1 VFTLL
6 STSDTDL
13 LSARASDVGWRLG
26 NPSRLDDAGIA
37 ALTDGAE
44 LVVVRILGVRRQY
57 EELLAPL
64 LAGPAPVVV
73 LGGEALPD
81 AELMEL
87 STVPMGVATEAH
99 GYLAQ
104 GGPDNLVQLHRFLSD
119 TVLLTGEGF
128 EPPVVAPDWGP
139 LERESR
145 GSGPRIAVLYYRAHH
160 LAGNTAFVE
169 DLCGAVEAAGGQA
182 LPVLRELAAQASRAS
197 LLDVLRTADALVV
210 TVLAAGGSRPAT
222 AQAGGDDGA
231 WDRRPAGLA
240 RRAGGP
246 GSVPDPLAGG
256 TGWPTTTASRRSD
269 VGNQWRSRS
278 STAG

>member
-13 LSARASDVGWRLG
+13 LSARASGAGWRLG
-26 NPSRLDDAGIA
+26 NPARLDDAGIA
-37 ALTDGAE
+37 ALVEGSA

-57 EELLAPL
+57 EDMLAPL
-64 LAGPAPVVV
+64 LAGTAPVVV
-73 LGGEALPD
+73 LGGEQVPD

-104 GGPDNLVQLHRFLSD
+104 GGPDNLVQLQRFLSD

-128 EPPVVAPDWGP
+128 EPPSVAPGWGV
-139 LERESR
+139 LQRESR
-145 GSGPRIAVLYYRAHH
+145 GTGPKVAVLYYRAHH

-169 DLCGAVEAAGGQA
+169 SLCTAIEDAGGQA
-182 LPVLRELAAQASRAS
+182 LPVFTSSLRSVDPE
-197 LLDVLRTADALVV
+197 LLDVLRTTDAMVV

-222 AQAGGDDGA
+222 ASAGGDDGA
-231 WDRRPAGLA
+231 WDVGELAALDVPVIQGLCLT
-240 RRAGGP
+240 R
-246 GSVPDPLAGG
+246 
-256 TGWPTTTASRRSD
+256 
-269 VGNQWRSRS
+269 
-278 STAG
+278 

>member
-1 VFTLL
+1 L

-13 LSARASDVGWRLG
+13 LSARSSGADWRLG
-26 NPSRLDDAGIA
+26 NPSRLDAAGIA
-37 ALTDGAE
+37 ALTEGSA

-57 EELLAPL
+57 EDLLAPL

-73 LGGEALPD
+73 LGGEQVPD

-104 GGPDNLVQLHRFLSD
+104 GGPGNLVQLQRFLSD

-128 EPPVVAPDWGP
+128 DPPSVAPDWGV
-139 LERESR
+139 LERVARTSN
-145 GSGPRIAVLYYRAHH
+145 GPRVAVLYYRAHH

-169 DLCGAVEAAGGQA
+169 SLCTAIEDGGGQA
-182 LPVLRELAAQASRAS
+182 LPVFTSSLRTVGPD
-197 LLDVLRTADALVV
+197 LLEVLTTADALVV
-210 TVLAAGGSRPAT
+210 TVLAAGGSRPAL
-222 AQAGGDDGA
+222 ASAGGDDGA
-231 WDRRPAGLA
+231 WDVGQLAELDVPVIQGRRWTSAT
-240 RRAGGP
+240 R
-246 GSVPDPLAGG
+246 
-256 TGWPTTTASRRSD
+256 
-269 VGNQWRSRS
+269 WRSRS

>member
-1 VFTLL
+1 MSTFTLL

-13 LSARASDVGWRLG
+13 LSARASGAAWQLG
-26 NPSRLDDAGIA
+26 NPARLDHDALV
-37 ALTDGAE
+37 ALVDGAE
-44 LVVVRILGVRRQY
+44 LVVVRLLGVRRQF

-73 LGGEALPD
+73 LGGEQLPD
-81 AELMEL
+81 AELMAL

-128 EPPVVAPDWGP
+128 DPPAVAPDWGV
-139 LERESR
+139 LERAST
-145 GSGPRIAVLYYRAHH
+145 GVGPRVAVLYYRAHH

-169 DLCGAVEAAGGQA
+169 SLCAAIEDAGGSA
-182 LPVLRELAAQASRAS
+182 LPVFTAS
-197 LLDVLRTADALVV
+197 LRTVSEEMLETLRTADALVV

-222 AQAGGDDGA
+222 ASAGGDDGA
-231 WDRRPAGLA
+231 WD
-240 RRAGGP
+240 
-246 GSVPDPLAGG
+246 
-256 TGWPTTTASRRSD
+256 
-269 VGNQWRSRS
+269 
-278 STAG
+278 